1 MDQTNTYHQR
11 FQHSPEYYHQLLLV
25 FIDALNSRQTDKQTA
40 ALLNERGLLSPV
52 GRPWTASAVKLALFK
67 LRNYKDTPSKL
78 HQALLQ
84 LAWDGL
90 IRPSQALILFAPRKP
105 NQGGL

>member
-11 FQHSPEYYHQLLLV
+11 FQHSTEYYHQLLLV
-25 FIDALNSRQTDKQTA
+25 FIDALNTRQTDKQTA
-40 ALLNERGLLSPV
+40 DLLNERGLLSPV
-52 GRPWTASAVKLALFK
+52 GRPWTASGVKLALFR
-67 LRNYKDTPSKL
+67 LRNYRDTPSKL

-84 LAWDGL
+84 LCFDGVL
-90 IRPSQALILFAPRKP
+90 RASQALILFAPRKP